1 MFNTMEYILIR
12 LVAIDLDGTLINP
25 NLQISDNDI
34 ESIKKCRQ
42 NGVIVTIVTGRTIR
56 SVGEITDMLDLAGL
70 HLASSGAVIIDE
82 KQEIHKALKIPEE
95 MIKKIAQSSREWDRA
110 IVYHTSN
117 GFLKYEKYYPDLE
130 YIAENKKFFKKVKDI
145 LASDILTDSLQMTVL
160 IDEDD
165 EFNQYLKEIAGDT
178 VKIRRAGPYFLNILN
193 KKAGKLSG
201 VKEILKETGIK
212 REDLMVIGD
221 TELDIGIIRY
231 AGVGVAMGN
240 ASQRVKDAADYISTS
255 NSKSGV
261 SKAINRYI
269 LSLKEKS

>member
-1 MFNTMEYILIR
+1 MIR